1 MACSR
6 DRLGERS
13 RSRRTARFSRYPG
26 GVVFLDSM
34 EGGLSDRYTD
44 TTGETTITAAMELA
58 SRITCGALRKS
69 WDCSTEGTS
78 MVTGKKT
85 RGPAVGPSGP
95 RGAAGQ
101 TGPRGPVGER
111 GHRGPAGTAALSAG
125 RAPALAFIAFEE
137 QIDGLKHELDVQ
149 VRRMAQVQEQLDQL
163 RAIVRRIA
171 APTKLE
177 T

>member
-1 MACSR
+1 
-6 DRLGERS
+6 
-13 RSRRTARFSRYPG
+13 
-26 GVVFLDSM
+26 
-34 EGGLSDRYTD
+34 
-44 TTGETTITAAMELA
+44 
-58 SRITCGALRKS
+58 
-69 WDCSTEGTS
+69 

-85 RGPAVGPSGP
+85 QGPAVGPSGP
-95 RGAAGQ
+95 RGPAGQ

-125 RAPALAFIAFEE
+125 RAPALAFIAVEE

-149 VRRMAQVQEQLDQL
+149 LRRMAQVQEQLDQL
-163 RAIVRRIA
+163 RAIVRQIA